1 MRSVVG
7 GPGTPGP
14 GAGKKVWTEYRQD
27 PALAPGRTAELHTGR
42 PGEAAGNS
50 PGNRPGS
57 SGAQTESGVR
67 PARAAREEAQGEWE
81 VRGRCGAEEPA
92 GRSQQ
97 SCHGSVV
104 PKAGCTLSEK
114 DRRGT

>member
-1 MRSVVG
+1 MWR
-7 GPGTPGP
+7 
-14 GAGKKVWTEYRQD
+14 EYKHD
-27 PALAPGRTAELHTGR
+27 PALALVHDPGAELHAGR
-42 PGEAAGNS
+42 LGEAAGDS

-57 SGAQTESGVR
+57 SGTQTESGVR
-67 PARAAREEAQGEWE
+67 PARAAREEAQGERE
-81 VRGRCGAEEPA
+81 VGGRCGPEEPA